1 MITGQDSWQ
10 NEEMMIGQ
18 VSWQNEE
25 SAPMMAG
32 QDSWQI
38 VRSGKR
44 EIIPPVLREF
54 DSILNHVA
62 VCTSLQVLLTGTNWY
77 KLVQAGTDTANSGDC
92 YTRRRD
98 GHNL

>member
-1 MITGQDSWQ
+1 MITGQYSWQ

-18 VSWQNEE
+18 Y
-25 SAPMMAG
+25 
-32 QDSWQI
+32 SWQI

-62 VCTSLQVLLTGTNWY
+62 VCTSLQVLQTLTGTNWY